1 LSESP
6 YIVTWATKPAD
17 TVSFVLD
24 DATAAHGYEVRVR
37 DAGLELVPPYGF
49 MLIVR

>member
-1 LSESP
+1 MKLLHHSHS
-6 YIVTWATKPAD
+6 TNGAD
-17 TVSFVLD
+17 PLAPFVLD
-24 DATAAHGYEVRVR
+24 DATAVHGYEVRVR